1 MIKTKGAW
9 FVDDTDRIV
18 MLRGVNLGGSSK
30 VPTRPNG
37 ATWNPEGFFD
47 HQNVT
52 FVGRPFPLAEADEH
66 FGRLKQWGFNCL
78 RFLITWEAVEHA
90 GPGIYDEEYLD
101 YLHEIL
107 QKAGDYGFFVFID
120 PHQDVYSR
128 FSGGDGA
135 PGWTLEA
142 AGFDIRNFK
151 ETGAA
156 IVHQTHGDPFPR
168 MVWPTNAWKLA
179 AATMFTLFFAGND
192 FAPKT
197 KVDGMPIQD
206 YLQQHYFNAMQK
218 VAQKVK
224 DLKCVIGFDTLNE
237 PQRGYV
243 GLKDLRPLYG
253 MMDIGIVP
261 TPWESIQLGAGY
273 TRKVKHLERDVLGTW
288 FKGWVTLNAEKKS
301 AWLPGREC
309 VWKENGVWDLDAQ
322 GEPVLLKPDHFHKVN
337 GKEANFLQDY
347 LLPFIKKMMA
357 AIREVKP
364 DWIIFV
370 EGEVNNYPPYWSEA
384 AHENVTNAAHWYDG
398 PLLYLKKYLSF
409 VGFNEI
415 TQQVIIGKKKVDAA
429 YKAQLAEL
437 KQLTTERMGS
447 IPILVGEFGIPYD
460 LDKKKAFRTGD
471 FKDHDKAMNRSM
483 VNMESNLLSYTIW
496 NYASDNS
503 NERGDLWND
512 EDLSIFSRDQQT
524 DTSDLNSGG
533 RALKAVIRPFPMALA
548 GEPLKSEF
556 DPFTGMYQL
565 EFVGNTAITAP
576 SELFLPA
583 YHYPQGAEIQ
593 LSDGRVE
600 VDASQQKIKYYPGD
614 QQRHTLTL
622 KPKSA

>member
-1 MIKTKGAW
+1 MIKTKGPW
-9 FVDDTDRIV
+9 FVDESDRIV
-18 MLRGVNLGGSSK
+18 LLRGVNLGGSSK
-30 VPTRPNG
+30 VPTRPDG

-47 HQNVT
+47 YRNVS

-66 FGRLKQWGFNCL
+66 FSRLKSWGFNCL

-101 YLHEIL
+101 YLHQVL
-107 QKAGDYGFFVFID
+107 QKAEEYGFFVFID

-197 KVDGMPIQD
+197 MVDGVPIQD
-206 YLQQHYFNAMQK
+206 YLQQHYFNAMKK

-253 MMDIGIVP
+253 MMDVGVVP
-261 TPWESIQLGAGY
+261 TPWESIQLGAGF

-309 VWKENGVWDLDAQ
+309 VWKENGVWEVDAQ
-322 GEPVLLKPDHFHKVN
+322 GEPVLLKPDHFYKAN
-337 GKEANFLQDY
+337 GKEINFLQDY
-347 LLPFIKKMMA
+347 LMPFVKKMIT

-364 DWIIFV
+364 EWIIFV
-370 EGEVNNYPPYWSEA
+370 EGEVNNYPPHWSEA
-384 AHENVTNAAHWYDG
+384 ARENVANAAHWYDG

-415 TQQVIIGKKKVDAA
+415 TQQIILGKKKVDAA

-437 KQLTTERMGS
+437 KQLTTERMGE
-447 IPILVGEFGIPYD
+447 IPILVGEFGIPFD
-460 LDKKKAFRTGD
+460 LDKKKAFRNGD

-483 VNMESNLLSYTIW
+483 INMESNLLSYTIW

-503 NERGDLWND
+503 NKHGDLWND
-512 EDLSIFSRDQQT
+512 EDLSIFSRDQQS
-524 DTSDLNSGG
+524 DPSDLNSGG
-533 RALKAVIRPFPMALA
+533 RALKAVIRPYPMALA
-548 GEPLKSEF
+548 GIPTKSEF
-556 DPFTGMYQL
+556 DPFKGVYQL
-565 EFVGNTAITAP
+565 EFSSNSAIPGP
-576 SELFLPA
+576 SEIFFPVF
-583 YHYPQGAEIQ
+583 HYPNGAEIQ
-593 LSDGRVE
+593 LSDGHVE
-600 VDASQQKIKYYPGD
+600 VDASKQVLRYYPGD
-614 QQRHTLTL
+614 RQNHTIML
-622 KPKSA
+622 KPKRM